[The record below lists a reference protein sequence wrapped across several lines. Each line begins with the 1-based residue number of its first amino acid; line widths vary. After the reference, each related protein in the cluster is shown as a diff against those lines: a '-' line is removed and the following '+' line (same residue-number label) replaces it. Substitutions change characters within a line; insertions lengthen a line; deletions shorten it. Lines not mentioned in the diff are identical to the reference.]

1 MLPNLIVA
9 GVQRG
14 GSTWLHRSLAL
25 QPEIFMSERKEINFF
40 VAPNGDLAEY
50 ESHFESAGTARYRGE
65 STPGYFSAA
74 GARPVA
80 ERIRAALGPEVKI
93 IVSFRHPVQ
102 RAISAYLHHWRKG
115 RLKGDEKLSDVA
127 ERHGIEAF
135 GHYREHT
142 RGWLSA
148 FPRDNFIFTS
158 LDEIESNPDECLR
171 NICRALGFDWS
182 GVRGMNKAQNAG
194 NALKVVSGT
203 MTIDLDHPANRMLK
217 ARAMPAMRED
227 FVLPTIAEECIRAL
241 EAKFV
246 EDIAYVEEEL
256 LGRDLRW
263 QGVKPLTFYT

>member
-1 MLPNLIVA
+1 MLPNLLVA

-50 ESHFESAGTARYRGE
+50 ERYFENAGAARYRGE

-74 GARPVA
+74 GASTVA
-80 ERIRAALGPEVKI
+80 ERIRAVLGPDVKL

-115 RLKGDEKLSDVA
+115 RLKGDEKLSDAA
-127 ERHGIEAF
+127 ERHGIERF
-135 GHYREHT
+135 GHYKEDT
-142 RGWLSA
+142 RGWLSV
-148 FPRDNFIFTS
+148 FPRENFIFTT
-158 LDEIESNPDECLR
+158 LDEIDCNPDDCLR
-171 NICRALGFDWS
+171 NICRALGFEWS

-194 NALKVVSGT
+194 NALKVVNGT
-203 MTIDLDHPANRMLK
+203 MTIDLDHAANHMLK
-217 ARAMPAMRED
+217 ARRMPAMRED
-227 FVLPTIAEECIRAL
+227 FVLPTIAEGCIRAL

-246 EDIAYVEEEL
+246 ADIAYVEEEL
-256 LGRDLRW
+256 LCRGLGW
-263 QGVKPLTFYT
+263 QGEKPLTFYT